1 MPNGPP
7 QTWSFHHFGL
17 IVTGR
22 GEEKFLP
29 RLFRSVE
36 SSGRCHFEVI
46 RRIGQRAPI
55 TSKSRILRMVGS
67 RKQIPDRDAEEI
79 GLKARWYLL
88 GRQHSY
94 ILLIDDLEHGRR
106 DLEYDVFERYRDALD
121 TMLDPQ
127 GLQHRAAVFF
137 LVPMLEAYYF
147 AHSDAMNQVLGTDLE
162 DHTGDVEEEL
172 RHPKGDLKKLVDGFD
187 EILDGEKIIN
197 ELDVGHVLARP
208 ETCSSLRTLFTW
220 CLRAVGE
227 PTGPVFSQQSGCLR
241 VVTGPQLASLSQE

>member
-29 RLFRSVE
+29 RLFSSVE

-67 RKQIPDRDAEEI
+67 GKRIPDRDEEI
-79 GLKARWYLL
+79 GLVARGYLQ

-106 DLEYDVFERYRDALD
+106 DLEYDIFDRYREALD

-137 LVPMLEAYYF
+137 LVPMLETYYF
-147 AHSDAMNQVLGTDLE
+147 AHSDAVNQVLRTDLE

-172 RHPKGDLKKLVDGFD
+172 RHPKGDLRQIFDGFD
-187 EILDGEKIIN
+187 EIFHGEKIIDI
-197 ELDVGHVLARP
+197 LDVGHVLARP

-220 CLRAVGE
+220 CLRAIGE
-227 PTGPVFSQQSGCLR
+227 PTGSVYSQQSGCLR
-241 VVTGPQLASLSQE
+241 VVTGPQLASLSPDP